1 MRGGSSELII
11 GSEAFYKACIQ
22 TEVVT
27 GSS

>member
-11 GSEAFYKACIQ
+11 GSEAFYKVCIQ
-22 TEVVT
+22 IEVVI